1 MIIFG
6 TRRGERPVE
15 SGSFQCPICETTRA
29 YRRTIGRS
37 WFTLYFLPV
46 FPISGKQDQAECQG
60 CFHRFDGPAVS
71 ERLGGRPLG
80 VGPDGGQRFGPDGGQ
95 HDPFSVAPGSASL
108 SAGGASLSAVAD
120 VSRPVAIPQVSGLAV
135 ASLVAA
141 IFSPF
146 LILACGMSLISS
158 VVAIVTG
165 HMAVAAVA
173 RSGGVLRGTGM
184 ARCGLAGGY
193 LFALLSLAFIGWI
206 AYAFQNADRGMPV
219 ADADPVEAAL
229 DAAAAER
236 LRDAESLVMSAGSG
250 IAYGNTDQAKAIAAE
265 FATLMRERR
274 EELFTGAEPRGLSL
288 TQGHFVTYCQVES
301 DRCALIV
308 HVPSYRHFDQDAKVT
323 LDALAR
329 VTAEEV
335 VRGHLPPGT
344 SLALGLR
351 GVLRYGFI
359 SFGRVR
365 AIGDDSES
373 GMTVFGGDRND
384 LANFFRTPVATDR
397 PPAELPADGI
407 SETSP
412 EMLVD
417 DASDPR
423 PGAEPDVPTP
433 SVARVA
439 LEPPAGRASAHED
452 PFAGGQPATPGR
464 LDPDEVAT
472 ADPFAATA
480 PRGGR
485 PVLGRGSGGSSRP
498 DRDPDPVVESPPAD
512 LLGQFPDLG
521 WAVKSLA
528 FSPDGQLLA
537 AGKQDQTVLVLDLRS
552 FRVAD
557 RRDGLR
563 QIDQVTGVAF
573 SNDGRRLIATGSRG
587 NHVSWAID
595 GGGRL
600 GPATDLVPSADG
612 VQSLAASPAAGF
624 VAIGGSRGEVLWQSL
639 AASRSPAKRLAAL
652 EKPVLAIHLPGSG
665 YSALASDGFSL
676 LRFDLRRAAVT
687 DQTSLGRG
695 SAMAAAFS
703 PEGER
708 IAICAGAEVRIFQTD
723 RGQLEQTLSA
733 AREIQWSA
741 AFLPGGKRLVTGG
754 RGQATLWD
762 LESGAPLQRF
772 DLGGILYIQTLAI
785 SADGTRLAA
794 VPAAAGQTLSVFRLE
809 SGE

>member
-229 DAAAAER
+229 DA
-236 LRDAESLVMSAGSG
+236 
-250 IAYGNTDQAKAIAAE
+250 
-265 FATLMRERR
+265 
-274 EELFTGAEPRGLSL
+274 
-288 TQGHFVTYCQVES
+288 
-301 DRCALIV
+301 
-308 HVPSYRHFDQDAKVT
+308 
-323 LDALAR
+323 
-329 VTAEEV
+329 
-335 VRGHLPPGT
+335 
-344 SLALGLR
+344 
-351 GVLRYGFI
+351 
-359 SFGRVR
+359 
-365 AIGDDSES
+365 
-373 GMTVFGGDRND
+373 
-384 LANFFRTPVATDR
+384 DR

-439 LEPPAGRASAHED
+439 LEPPAGRASTHED

-464 LDPDEVAT
+464 LDPDEAAA
-472 ADPFAATA
+472 ADPFVATA

-612 VQSLAASPAAGF
+612 AQSLAASPAAGF

-652 EKPVLAIHLPGSG
+652 EKPVLAIHLPRSG
-665 YSALASDGFSL
+665 YSGLASDGFSL

>member
-6 TRRGERPVE
+6 TRRSERPVE
-15 SGSFQCPICETTRA
+15 SGSFQCPVCETTRA

-60 CFHRFDGPAVS
+60 CFHRFDGGSVS
-71 ERLGGRPLG
+71 DRFGGRPLG
-80 VGPDGGQRFGPDGGQ
+80 APSGIPSGAPSGIPLGVTSGGGEY
-95 HDPFSVAPGSASL
+95 DPFSVAPGPATL
-108 SAGGASLSAVAD
+108 AAAPDG
-120 VSRPVAIPQVSGLAV
+120 SRPMMIPQVSGLAV

-158 VVAIVTG
+158 IVAIVTG

-173 RSGGVLRGTGM
+173 RSGGGLRGTGM

-193 LFALLSLAFIGWI
+193 LFALLSVAFIGWL
-206 AYAFQNADRGMPV
+206 AYTFQNADRGMPV
-219 ADADPVEAAL
+219 ADANPGEAVL
-229 DAAAAER
+229 DAAAADR
-236 LRDAESLVMSAGSG
+236 TPAESLADGVPEESAKMLV
-250 IAYGNTDQAKAIAAE
+250 D
-265 FATLMRERR
+265 RE
-274 EELFTGAEPRGLSL
+274 AEPRSGA
-288 TQGHFVTYCQVES
+288 GS
-301 DRCALIV
+301 DE
-308 HVPSYRHFDQDAKVT
+308 P
-323 LDALAR
+323 
-329 VTAEEV
+329 
-335 VRGHLPPGT
+335 T
-344 SLALGLR
+344 SR
-351 GVLRYGFI
+351 
-359 SFGRVR
+359 
-365 AIGDDSES
+365 
-373 GMTVFGGDRND
+373 
-384 LANFFRTPVATDR
+384 
-397 PPAELPADGI
+397 
-407 SETSP
+407 
-412 EMLVD
+412 
-417 DASDPR
+417 
-423 PGAEPDVPTP
+423 
-433 SVARVA
+433 VARGAVQPPTDSAVA
-439 LEPPAGRASAHED
+439 NED
-452 PFAGGQPATPGR
+452 PFAGGRPATPGR
-464 LDPDEVAT
+464 FEPGEAAT
-472 ADPFAATA
+472 ADPFASTP
-480 PRGGR
+480 PRSGR
-485 PVLGRGSGGSSRP
+485 PVLGRGAGGSSR
-498 DRDPDPVVESPPAD
+498 RDPDPDPVAEPPPAD

-537 AGKQDQTVLVLDLRS
+537 AGKQDQTVLVLDLQS

-587 NHVSWAID
+587 NHVSWAVD
-595 GGGRL
+595 SSGRL
-600 GPATDLVPSADG
+600 GPASDLAPSADG
-612 VQSLAASPAAGF
+612 AQSLAASPAAGF
-624 VAIGGSRGEVLWQSL
+624 IAIGGARGEVLWQSL

-652 EKPVLAIHLPGSG
+652 DKAILAIHLPHSG
-665 YSALASDGFSL
+665 YSAMASDGSSL
-676 LRFDLRRAAVT
+676 IRFDLRQAAVT

-703 PEGER
+703 PDGER
-708 IAICAGAEVRIFQTD
+708 MAICAGAEVRVYETD
-723 RGQLEQTLSA
+723 RGQLERTLSA

-772 DLGGILYIQTLAI
+772 DLGGVLYIQTLAV

-809 SGE
+809 PGE

>member
-219 ADADPVEAAL
+219 ADADPVAAAL
-229 DAAAAER
+229 DA
-236 LRDAESLVMSAGSG
+236 
-250 IAYGNTDQAKAIAAE
+250 
-265 FATLMRERR
+265 
-274 EELFTGAEPRGLSL
+274 
-288 TQGHFVTYCQVES
+288 
-301 DRCALIV
+301 
-308 HVPSYRHFDQDAKVT
+308 
-323 LDALAR
+323 
-329 VTAEEV
+329 
-335 VRGHLPPGT
+335 
-344 SLALGLR
+344 
-351 GVLRYGFI
+351 
-359 SFGRVR
+359 
-365 AIGDDSES
+365 
-373 GMTVFGGDRND
+373 
-384 LANFFRTPVATDR
+384 DR

-407 SETSP
+407 PETSP

-423 PGAEPDVPTP
+423 PGAEPDVSTP

-439 LEPPAGRASAHED
+439 LEPPAGRASTHED

-464 LDPDEVAT
+464 LDPDEAAT

-612 VQSLAASPAAGF
+612 AQSLAASPAAGF
-624 VAIGGSRGEVLWQSL
+624 IAIGGSRGEVLWQSL

-687 DQTSLGRG
+687 TQTSLGRG
-695 SAMAAAFS
+695 SAMAAAIS

-708 IAICAGAEVRIFQTD
+708 IAVCAGAEVRIFGTD

-762 LESGAPLQRF
+762 LESGTPLQRF
-772 DLGGILYIQTLAI
+772 DLGGVLYIQTLAV